1 MALCGAVIAR
11 RGGRYACLEAPQD
24 GWATRKA
31 VHTAVVMGYE
41 TTGTDHDFGAASPY
55 TRLADPERL
64 ALGIDCAVEVQ
75 KSLDAGELVSHP
87 VREIK
92 GGWGGI
98 IKGLEILRSGKVSGE
113 KLVVRIPQE

>member
-1 MALCGAVIAR
+1 
-11 RGGRYACLEAPQD
+11 
-24 GWATRKA
+24 
-31 VHTAVVMGYE
+31 MGYE
-41 TTGTDHDFGAASPY
+41 TTGADHDFGAASPY

-64 ALGIDCAVEVQ
+64 ALGIECAVEVQ
-75 KSLDAGELVSHP
+75 RCLDAGGLVCHP